1 MLVWQGRCT
10 AGLPDESVGKLTPTV
25 GIKNGM
31 VEGIV
36 ELGENRR
43 PTRPD
48 G

>member
-1 MLVWQGRCT
+1 MFVWQGRGT
-10 AGLPDESVGKLTPTV
+10 ARLTDESVGKITPTV